1 MKYPSMRFQMPAQK
15 AIPGRK
21 TFKLESLS
29 YSMRYWNPEIETMSA
44 DLRSEMQSRKLRNM
58 VRQAFNNSPFYRSF
72 FHQNRL
78 DPSDI
83 NTMSDLT
90 KIPLTRKGDLVENP
104 REFILQPNEISLTK
118 TLPLEKRLR
127 QAYDRFTFD
136 EKIANELKHEYKP
149 VMFVVSS
156 GRSSGAPSPVFYT
169 KYDLEIMAE
178 IGGRIGV
185 TAGMTDESFL
195 HIAFSAGLNMAFWQC
210 VEASE
215 ALGCMSIRHGTEKV
229 LQQALILDRFGVSE
243 LAATPSFIDML
254 SREAEKMDLNYS
266 KLKTI
271 MAAGERFPPGMK
283 KKIHSRFEKL
293 GGDVRILEAYGS
305 TEMKVAFVECEGG
318 GFHIMPDTHFVEI
331 LDEKTLEPVGE
342 RERGVLAFTHIDFR
356 GSVFLRFLT
365 GDMFEGGMTNEPCEC
380 GRTTPRILGPIAR
393 MQDYGVNVK
402 GNSINMNAL
411 EDTLAEVCDSYLL
424 LVNKDTLTIRVGCQK
439 GNLAK
444 TLERQFS
451 FKLDII
457 EEEEESLETEIAEK
471 WKGRRVIF
479 L

>member
-1 MKYPSMRFQMPAQK
+1 MEDALK
-15 AIPGRK
+15 RK
-21 TFKLESLS
+21 TFKLKLLFF
-29 YSMRYWNPEIETMSA
+29 SMRYWNPEIETMSA
-44 DLRSEMQSRKLRNM
+44 DLQREMQSRKLRNM

-90 KIPLTRKGDLVENP
+90 KIPLTRKEDLVDNP

-136 EKIANELKHEYKP
+136 EKIATELKHEYKP

-169 KYDLEIMAE
+169 RYDLEIMAE

-195 HIAFSAGLNMAFWQC
+195 HIAFTAGLNMAFWQC

-254 SREAEKMDLNYS
+254 SREAERMDLNYS

-271 MAAGERFPPGMK
+271 MTAGERFPAGMK
-283 KKIHSRFEKL
+283 KRIRSRFEKL
-293 GGDVRILEAYGS
+293 GSEVRILEAYGS
-305 TEMKVAFVECEGG
+305 TEMKVAFVECEEG
-318 GFHIMPDTHFVEI
+318 GFHTMPDTHFVEI

-365 GDMFEGGMTNEPCEC
+365 GDICEGGITNEQCEC
-380 GRTTPRILGPIAR
+380 GRTTPRIMGPIGR
-393 MQDYGVNVK
+393 MRDYGVNIK
-402 GNSINMNAL
+402 GRNINMNAL
-411 EDTLAEVCDSYLL
+411 EDMFAEACDSYLI
-424 LVNKDTLTIRVGCQK
+424 LVEKDTLTIRVGCPR
-439 GNLAK
+439 GNLSK
-444 TLERQFS
+444 TLEEKFS
-451 FKLDII
+451 FKPEMI
-457 EEEEESLETEIAEK
+457 EEEKDTLEKEIAEK